1 MEGLVSSNNFSV
13 CTTFREKLSGHKLPL
28 NHRNKRRPKGPSI
41 YYVSTFWDFFGHT
54 SHCLGMSYYVNFLG
68 GLGSNEFHIK

>member
-1 MEGLVSSNNFSV
+1 MSIPTSALVECPNNAILYVMVLDDVEFV
-13 CTTFREKLSGHKLPL
+13 EIPGY
-28 NHRNKRRPKGPSI
+28 SI
-41 YYVSTFWDFFGHT
+41 MTVKNEIK